1 MAKAKEYF
9 NQQGL
14 NMYSYIIVGA
24 GSAGCVLARRLSEDP
39 KNRVC
44 LIEAGPE
51 DKNPL
56 IHIPLGLALLSRSK
70 TLNWNFETQKQP
82 ALKSRSLYWPRGKTL
97 GGSSSINAMVYI
109 RGHKD
114 DYDNWHKQGNEGWSF
129 DEVLPFFKKSE
140 DYQSQGDDEFHG
152 QDGPLTVSDQRC
164 VNPVS
169 DAFVSAC
176 EEVGLKRNPDFN
188 GENLEGA
195 GRYHVTQRNGE
206 RCSTAKGFLVSALSR
221 PNLDVISAAHVT
233 RVLFSG
239 SQAVGVEYIKKG
251 VKQKVAISENGEVLL
266 SGGTLNTPQL
276 LMLSGVG
283 PEAELARHNIG
294 KVKSLPGVGQNL
306 QDHLDITILHKSKT
320 SDPIGVAPLGM
331 LKGVKASYDYLKNR
345 KGFFTSNGAEA
356 GGFIKSDDKQS
367 KPNIQFHFLPVLLK
381 DHGRQ
386 TMFGYGYTL
395 HACDL
400 QPKSRGH
407 IALHSSDPLADPLI
421 QPNYLD
427 DEEDLNTLVKAF
439 KLGRKI
445 FSASSMGPYRESEL
459 TPGYE
464 VMSDTQIRED
474 IRQRAES
481 LYHPVGTCKMGQDE
495 MAVVGADLKVHG
507 LQSLRVVDASIM
519 PNITSGNTN
528 APTIMI
534 AEKAAHMILNGQ

>member
-1 MAKAKEYF
+1 
-9 NQQGL
+9 
-14 NMYSYIIVGA
+14 MYSYIIVGA

-39 KNRVC
+39 NNRVC

-51 DKNPL
+51 DKSPL

-140 DYQSQGDDEFHG
+140 DYQPQGDDEFHG

-176 EEVGLKRNPDFN
+176 EEVGLKRNSDFN

-195 GRYHVTQRNGE
+195 GRFHVTQRNGE
-206 RCSTAKGFLVSALSR
+206 RCSTAKGFLVPALSR

-239 SQAVGVEYIKKG
+239 SQAVGVEYVKKG
-251 VKQKVAISENGEVLL
+251 EKHKVAISENGEVLL
-266 SGGTLNTPQL
+266 CGGTLNTPQL

-283 PEAELARHNIG
+283 PEAELARHNID
-294 KVKSLPGVGQNL
+294 KVKALPGVGQNL

-345 KGFFTSNGAEA
+345 KGFFTSNGAET
-356 GGFIKSDDKQS
+356 GGFIKSDEKQT

-445 FSASSMGPYRESEL
+445 FSASSMNPYRESEL

-495 MAVVGADLKVHG
+495 MAVVDSSLKVHG

-534 AEKAAHMILNGQ
+534 AEKAAHMILNG